1 MIVIEAA
8 LQKRAFK
15 KLQNTTEKFNK
26 NFNTHF
32 KTVLNRSIAEGVKQS
47 VKNVKG
53 EVRLKATDIKKRGYK
68 GKNTGRKQLFQHK
81 KAKSTDLQAGL
92 TVKRFGK
99 IGLQYYSAKQNKTG
113 VSYRIPTNG
122 GRRTQ
127 KGAFMGP
134 VPGAIALKLNG
145 GVFKRVGKKRTPI
158 VKLHGPSPWGVFEK
172 NKLKARTNRQIFYYF
187 RREAKKKVKQLKQ
200 QAKKR

>member
-15 KLQNTTEKFNK
+15 QLQNTTEKFGK

-53 EVRLKATDIKKRGYK
+53 EVRLKPRDIKKRGVK
-68 GKNTGRKQLFQHK
+68 GKNKGKNQLWQHK
-81 KAKSTDLQAGL
+81 KAKSTELNAGL

-99 IGLQYYSAKQNKTG
+99 VGLQYYSAKQNKSG
-113 VSYRIPTNG
+113 VSYNISAKG

-134 VPGAIALKLNG
+134 IPGAIALKLNG

-158 VKLHGPSPWGVFEK
+158 VKLHGPSPWAVFDK
-172 NKLKARTNRQIFYYF
+172 AKLKARTERQIFYFF
-187 RREAKKKVKQLKQ
+187 RREAKKKIKQLKK
-200 QAKKR
+200 QAKK